1 MTPPELSFRNC
12 ESPEMTRNINTLL
25 WLLFG
30 VLAFRLGLTAILPF
44 ADTTEPRY
52 AEIARIMAETGDW
65 ITPWFDY
72 NVPFWGK
79 PPLSF
84 WTQALAFK
92 LLGVSEFAGRLP
104 SWLANLAIVYLV
116 FTARR
121 YLHPERNSEAAIA
134 AGLWAALIYA
144 TTALGFLTAGT
155 VMTDSFLALGSTL
168 TLVGLIVRLQGGPE
182 RWGWLFFAGLAIGLL
197 AKGPLVLVLTGLPVL
212 LWVAVTGN
220 WLTLWRALP
229 WLRGTL
235 LMLALS
241 VPWYVVAEFK
251 TPGFLDYFL
260 VGEHFKRFVVS
271 SWQGDLYGNAHE
283 FPRGTIWLYLV
294 AASFPWGVI
303 ALVLLAKRLWRGESL
318 RPGWTPQ
325 FAGVDGLVLAATLS
339 PALFFT
345 LAGNILWT
353 YVLPGLPFL
362 AVLASSL
369 WSASLT
375 GTAYRWARLAVVLV
389 PVLGTAAGGWFAVY
403 PGQLKTERD
412 LVARVDKIPGLDAS
426 NLFYLDQPPFSARF
440 YSRGKA
446 QGIDDESV
454 LRLLEANSLP
464 QPMALAVEKGNAAMQ
479 RRLDN
484 IARPIA
490 EDRRYRLFLLSPVS
504 ASTADVPDGNGKR
517 RAIDYTSQTHR
528 PLGS

>member
-1 MTPPELSFRNC
+1 
-12 ESPEMTRNINTLL
+12 MTRNINTLL
-25 WLLFG
+25 WLVFG

-212 LWVAVTGN
+212 LWVAVTRN

-229 WLRGTL
+229 WIRGTL
-235 LMLALS
+235 LMLALA
-241 VPWYVVAEFK
+241 VPWYVLAELK

-294 AASFPWGVI
+294 AASFPWGLI
-303 ALVLLAKRLWRGESL
+303 ALVLLARRLWLGQSPRQE
-318 RPGWTPQ
+318 WQ
-325 FAGVDGLVLAATLS
+325 NNNAGIDGLVLAAMLS

-362 AVLASSL
+362 AVLASGL
-369 WSASLT
+369 WPAPLT
-375 GTAYRWARLAVVLV
+375 RMAHVGARLAVLLV
-389 PVLGTAAGGWFAVY
+389 PALGTAAGGWFALH
-403 PGQLKTERD
+403 PGQLKTERE
-412 LVARVDKIPGLDAS
+412 LVARVNQIPAMDAS
-426 NLFYLDQPPFSARF
+426 DLFYLDQPPFSARF
-440 YSRGKA
+440 YSHGEAR
-446 QGIDDESV
+446 GIDDESV
-454 LRLLEANSLP
+454 VRLLDTGTLP
-464 QPMALAVEKGNAAMQ
+464 QPMALAVEKGNAAMLD
-479 RRLDN
+479 RLGD
-484 IARPIA
+484 IARPVA
-490 EDRRYRLFLLSPVS
+490 ENRRYRLFLLTPTS
-504 ASTADVPDGNGKR
+504 ASTAVVPDESRKAGG
-517 RAIDYTSQTHR
+517 IDYNSQTHG
-528 PLGS
+528 PLG